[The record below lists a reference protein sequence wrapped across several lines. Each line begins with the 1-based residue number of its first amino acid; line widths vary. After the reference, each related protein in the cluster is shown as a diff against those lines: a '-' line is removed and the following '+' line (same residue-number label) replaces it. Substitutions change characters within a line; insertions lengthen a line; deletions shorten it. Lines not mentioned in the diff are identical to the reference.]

1 MKQQPP
7 KALTPPQHRYLLAAL
22 FVTGATTLA
31 LEVAGTRL
39 LSPYYGSSL
48 YTWSSI
54 ITVTLISLAAGY
66 SLGGRLADRGASLL
80 TFSRALCWAAM
91 AVALVPAL
99 RAPVLKATSPLGVQL
114 GTLASATALVA
125 PALIIISCLGP
136 IAIRLT
142 ALGLETVGRKAGD
155 VYALSTIGS
164 VTGAVLTGFVLV
176 PRLPLTQIFYGA
188 AVLLLLLGA
197 LGIRLSAQKIP
208 YTQLA
213 AAAAAALL
221 GFWPRTPPAS
231 TNIVVNRE
239 SAYGQIKVVDSDVG
253 LRYLMVNGTSQSV
266 ASRTTG
272 ESDSQYV
279 HGLEWAALL
288 RPQAKRALVVGLGAG
303 LIPGAYERV
312 YDLTTDV
319 AEIDP
324 DMVRAAKEQFAYA
337 PRGDVFVEDGRVYVE
352 RTGRRY
358 DALVVD
364 AFGSESPPYHL
375 FTRES
380 FVSMKRAMQPGG
392 VLAVNMVS
400 AVSAPGNEPWLS
412 VYKTLAG
419 EFGDVRAYVSSDRY
433 RDIGNV
439 LLFASDSPLE
449 LKREPKLREVARADI
464 KLMLSQQLRPSSA
477 DLERVPLLTDDYA
490 PLEFLLART
499 AGIWRRSLVD
509 QISELMLY

>member
-7 KALTPPQHRYLLAAL
+7 KALTPPQHRYLLAVL

-31 LEVAGTRL
+31 LEVAGARL

-80 TFSRALCWAAM
+80 TFSRALCWAAL
-91 AVALVPAL
+91 AVVIVPAL
-99 RAPVLKATSPLGVQL
+99 RVPVLKATSSLGVQL
-114 GTLASATALVA
+114 GTLASATLLLT
-125 PALIIISCLGP
+125 PAIVILSSLGP

-142 ALGLETVGRKAGD
+142 ALGLETVGRRAGD
-155 VYALSTIGS
+155 VYALSTVGS
-164 VTGAVLTGFVLV
+164 VTGAVLTGFILV
-176 PRLPLTQIFYGA
+176 PLLPLTQIFYGA

-208 YTQLA
+208 YAPLA

-221 GFWPRTPPAS
+221 GFWPRAPQQAS
-231 TNIVVNRE
+231 NIVLNRE

-266 ASRTTG
+266 ASLATG

-288 RPQAKRALVVGLGAG
+288 RPQAQRALVIGLGAG
-303 LIPGAYERV
+303 LIPGAYERA
-312 YDLTTDV
+312 YGLTTDAV
-319 AEIDP
+319 EIDP
-324 DMVRAAKEQFAYA
+324 DMVRAAKEQFGYA
-337 PRGDVFVEDGRVYVE
+337 PRGEVFVEDGRVYAE
-352 RTGRRY
+352 RTARRY
-358 DALVVD
+358 DAMIVD

-380 FVSMKRAMQPGG
+380 FSSMKRALQPGG

-400 AVSAPGNEPWLS
+400 AVSAPGNEAWLS
-412 VYKTLAG
+412 VYKTLSE
-419 EFGDVRAYVSSDRY
+419 EFSDVRAYVGSDRY

-439 LLFASDSPLE
+439 LVFASDGPLE
-449 LKREPKLREVARADI
+449 LKKLPKLREAAGADI
-464 KLMLSQQLRPSSA
+464 KLMLSQQLRPTAA
-477 DLERVPLLTDDYA
+477 DLERATLLTDDYA

-499 AGIWRRSLVD
+499 AAIWRGSLVD